1 MSKEKRIHIVK
12 SIIKHALLLCVG
24 FFWIYPFLWMISAS
38 FKGQNEFFQNR
49 LGLIPLVPTID
60 NFIRIWQ
67 KADFG
72 TYFINTIIVTVF
84 SVIIVLIMTMTAGYA
99 MGRYKFVGR
108 NICMA
113 VFLGSIAIPLV
124 STIIPTYEVVK
135 GMNLVGTKLGLILSQ
150 AGGAHVIFLLLFT
163 SFFQS
168 VPKEL
173 EEASKIDGCNYFQ
186 TFYYIMMR
194 LCKPVATTVVI
205 METIWAWN
213 AFMLPLV
220 LTLNNP
226 SSRTLA
232 VGLDAFKGENTVDWT
247 GIAAGGSIAVIP
259 IIILFIF
266 MQKHFVEGIAGAV
279 KS

>member
-108 NICMA
+108 NICM
-113 VFLGSIAIPLV
+113 
-124 STIIPTYEVVK
+124 
-135 GMNLVGTKLGLILSQ
+135 
-150 AGGAHVIFLLLFT
+150 
-163 SFFQS
+163 
-168 VPKEL
+168 
-173 EEASKIDGCNYFQ
+173 
-186 TFYYIMMR
+186 
-194 LCKPVATTVVI
+194 
-205 METIWAWN
+205 
-213 AFMLPLV
+213 
-220 LTLNNP
+220 
-226 SSRTLA
+226 
-232 VGLDAFKGENTVDWT
+232 
-247 GIAAGGSIAVIP
+247 
-259 IIILFIF
+259 
-266 MQKHFVEGIAGAV
+266 
-279 KS
+279 

>member
-124 STIIPTYEVVK
+124 R
-135 GMNLVGTKLGLILSQ
+135 LLSQ
-150 AGGAHVIFLLLFT
+150 
-163 SFFQS
+163 
-168 VPKEL
+168 
-173 EEASKIDGCNYFQ
+173 
-186 TFYYIMMR
+186 
-194 LCKPVATTVVI
+194 
-205 METIWAWN
+205 
-213 AFMLPLV
+213 
-220 LTLNNP
+220 
-226 SSRTLA
+226 TLA
-232 VGLDAFKGENTVDWT
+232 
-247 GIAAGGSIAVIP
+247 
-259 IIILFIF
+259 LF
-266 MQKHFVEGIAGAV
+266 
-279 KS
+279 S

>member
-99 MGRYKFVGR
+99 MGTLQ
-108 NICMA
+108 ICWKKYLYGGI
-113 VFLGSIAIPLV
+113 FGKHCN
-124 STIIPTYEVVK
+124 STGKYNHS
-135 GMNLVGTKLGLILSQ
+135 NL
-150 AGGAHVIFLLLFT
+150 
-163 SFFQS
+163 
-168 VPKEL
+168 
-173 EEASKIDGCNYFQ
+173 
-186 TFYYIMMR
+186 
-194 LCKPVATTVVI
+194 
-205 METIWAWN
+205 
-213 AFMLPLV
+213 
-220 LTLNNP
+220 
-226 SSRTLA
+226 
-232 VGLDAFKGENTVDWT
+232 
-247 GIAAGGSIAVIP
+247 
-259 IIILFIF
+259 
-266 MQKHFVEGIAGAV
+266 
-279 KS
+279 

>member
-1 MSKEKRIHIVK
+1 MSKEKKIHIVK
-12 SIIKHALLLCVG
+12 SVIKHGLLLCVG

-49 LGLIPLVPTID
+49 MGLIPVQPTID

-72 TYFINTIIVTVF
+72 TYFINTIIVTAF
-84 SVIIVLIMTMTAGYA
+84 SVIIVLIMTMMAGYA
-99 MGRYKFVGR
+99 MGRYKFLGR
-108 NICMA
+108 NLCMA
-113 VFLGSIAIPLV
+113 VFLASIAIPLV

-168 VPKEL
+168 VPNEL

-186 TFYYIMMR
+186 TFFYIMMK

-213 AFMLPLV
+213 AFIVASYLL
-220 LTLNNP
+220 LQESLLLQF
-226 SSRTLA
+226 R
-232 VGLDAFKGENTVDWT
+232 
-247 GIAAGGSIAVIP
+247 
-259 IIILFIF
+259 
-266 MQKHFVEGIAGAV
+266 
-279 KS
+279 